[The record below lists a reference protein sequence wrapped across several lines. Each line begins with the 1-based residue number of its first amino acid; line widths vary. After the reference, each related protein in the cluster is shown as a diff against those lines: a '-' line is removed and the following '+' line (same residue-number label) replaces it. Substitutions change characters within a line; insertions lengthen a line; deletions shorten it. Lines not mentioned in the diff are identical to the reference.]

1 MAGGNSPRDKMI
13 QVMYLVL
20 IAMLALNIDTAVLEK
35 FVLINQ
41 SFEVTNEEKEVD
53 NDKKIE
59 AIRAAVDD
67 SGNRAEDVA
76 VLEKATELREE
87 ARALMAYMTNFK
99 DSITNMTGGRDENGK
114 YQGYKDV
121 DAVSRFMVKL
131 GNGDS
136 LQNRLNKYTEM
147 VREATEDTS
156 IVDLARNANQI
167 PIYKDNDAF
176 NHLPFKELNFG
187 YNTPMVGGLASLS
200 QLQNDLINLE
210 IKALDHLAASV
221 GAADLKFDVVS
232 LTTLPEQKV
241 VAAGAKYSAQMFLS
255 AGSSAIVPVMTANGD
270 TLDVENGRGLYEF
283 TTTPGSYDKEG
294 LAKKSYIG
302 AISVTLPGG
311 RDTTF
316 IDTVEYFVARPVI
329 QIQSASVQ
337 ALYLNCGNELQV
349 NVPALGSSYAPSF
362 SMTGGDVI
370 KGSQIGQVTLV
381 PKAKNV
387 ELRVNNGGNYIGS
400 QKFGVRQIPAPEI
413 QARIRGKQI
422 DGKRGIPISTR
433 SFDLDA
439 IADAS
444 FAQFLPKDSKF
455 RVMEAEI
462 TLVRSGRG
470 GASFSVK
477 SPKVPLNRLSG
488 QMRKGD
494 ALVIEIKRVARA
506 NFQGRTEN
514 FRNFSPKYINIPLN

>member
-59 AIRAAVDD
+59 AIRVAVDD
-67 SGNRAEDVA
+67 SGNRVEDVA
-76 VLEKATELREE
+76 VLERATELREE
-87 ARALMAYMTNFK
+87 ARALMTYMTNFK
-99 DSITNMTGGRDENGK
+99 DSITNMTGGRDSKGK
-114 YQGYKDV
+114 YIGYKDV

-136 LQNRLNKYTEM
+136 LQTRLNRYTQM

-167 PIYKDNDAF
+167 AIYQDNDAF

-187 YNTPMVGGLASLS
+187 YNTPMVGGLAFLS

-221 GAADLKFDVVS
+221 GAADLKFDVIS

-270 TLDVENGRGLYEF
+270 TLEVENGRGLYEF
-283 TTTPGSYDKEG
+283 TTTPGSYD
-294 LAKKSYIG
+294 
-302 AISVTLPGG
+302 
-311 RDTTF
+311 R
-316 IDTVEYFVARPVI
+316 
-329 QIQSASVQ
+329 
-337 ALYLNCGNELQV
+337 
-349 NVPALGSSYAPSF
+349 
-362 SMTGGDVI
+362 
-370 KGSQIGQVTLV
+370 
-381 PKAKNV
+381 
-387 ELRVNNGGNYIGS
+387 
-400 QKFGVRQIPAPEI
+400 
-413 QARIRGKQI
+413 
-422 DGKRGIPISTR
+422 
-433 SFDLDA
+433 
-439 IADAS
+439 
-444 FAQFLPKDSKF
+444 
-455 RVMEAEI
+455 
-462 TLVRSGRG
+462 
-470 GASFSVK
+470 
-477 SPKVPLNRLSG
+477 
-488 QMRKGD
+488 
-494 ALVIEIKRVARA
+494 
-506 NFQGRTEN
+506 
-514 FRNFSPKYINIPLN
+514 